1 MPLNVNGNYVSPVWV
16 DDTAPYIDADELN
29 AMGGA
34 VQGAVEYDRAMTL
47 TAAQRRQARSNI
59 QASRIFN
66 VDTIIDSSAW
76 TALGDTW
83 IFDYPLSEA
92 EPNAM
97 YGFFAH
103 RGNET
108 AAAYDMLE
116 SAKIVIQVI
125 TGAIRYICLGSK
137 PLDSAIVRAVMI
149 AAE

>member
-34 VQGAVEYDRAMTL
+34 IQGAVEYDRPMAL
-47 TAAQRRQARSNI
+47 TAAQRQQARMNMG
-59 QASRIFN
+59 ASKIFK
-66 VDTIIDSSAW
+66 VDTLIETSAW
-76 TALGDTW
+76 TEQDGTW
-83 IFDYPLSEA
+83 IFDYPFSEA
-92 EPNAM
+92 VPNAL

-116 SAKIVIQVI
+116 SAKIVIRVL
-125 TGAIRYICLGSK
+125 TGAIRYICLGTK
-137 PLDSAIVRAVMI
+137 PASSAIVRAVMI
-149 AAE
+149 FAE

>member
-34 VQGAVEYDRAMTL
+34 IQGAVEYDRPMAL
-47 TAAQRRQARSNI
+47 TTAQRRQARSNI
-59 QASRIFN
+59 EAARIFKI
-66 VDTIIDSSAW
+66 DAIIDSGAW
-76 TALGDTW
+76 TASGGTW
-83 IFDYPLSEA
+83 IFDYTLSEA
-92 EPNAM
+92 VPNAL

-108 AAAYDMLE
+108 AAMYDMLE

-125 TGAIRYICLGSK
+125 TGTVRYICLGDK
-137 PLDSAIVRAVMI
+137 PTGSAIVRAVMI

>member
-1 MPLNVNGNYVSPVWV
+1 MPLNSAGTYVNPGWV
-16 DDTAPYIDADELN
+16 DETAPALDADELN
-29 AMGGA
+29 AMSNA
-34 VQGAVEYDRAMTL
+34 IQGAVEYDRPMAL
-47 TAAQRRQARSNI
+47 TVAQRKQARVNI
-59 QASRIFN
+59 EAARIFKI
-66 VDTIIDSSAW
+66 DAIIDSSAW

-92 EPNAM
+92 VPNAL

-125 TGAIRYICLGSK
+125 TGTIRYICLGDK
-137 PLDSAIVRAVMI
+137 PTGSAIVRAVMI